1 MSLQTSLQFALQLTD
16 TEAQQAANYF
26 TPRKY
31 EKNTCLLEVG
41 KEADCLFFL
50 TDGYIRIHADFE
62 GKEIT
67 QWISAPGYFITDLS
81 SWLFDQPAKWN
92 FTALTEVS
100 VSAISK
106 KEYRYLE
113 TNIANWTEKERIFI
127 GHCFNQ
133 MEQRIFQFL
142 SQNSE
147 ERYLAFCRD
156 YAFLF
161 NQVPH
166 QYIASLLG
174 MTPETLSRLRR
185 KNTHSFS

>member
-1 MSLQTSLQFALQLTD
+1 MSLQASLQFLLHLTD
-16 TEAQQAANYF
+16 NEAQEAANYF
-26 TPRKY
+26 VPHTY
-31 EKNTCLLEVG
+31 NKNTSLLEVG
-41 KEADCLFFL
+41 KEATQLFFL
-50 TDGYIRIHADFE
+50 TEGYIRIHADFD

-67 QWISAPGYFITDLS
+67 QWISVPGYFITDLS
-81 SWLFDQPAKWN
+81 SWLFDQPARWN
-92 FTALTEVS
+92 FTTLTPVSLFS
-100 VSAISK
+100 VSK
-106 KEYRYLE
+106 KDYRQLQ
-113 TNIANWTEKERIFI
+113 TKIADWQTKERNFI
-127 GHCFNQ
+127 GHCFHQ

-147 ERYLAFCRD
+147 ERYHAFCQD

-185 KNTHSFS
+185 K

>member
-1 MSLQTSLQFALQLTD
+1 MSLQASLQFALHLTD
-16 TEAQQAANYF
+16 DETQEAANYF
-26 TPRKY
+26 LPYTYP
-31 EKNTCLLEVG
+31 KNTTFLETG
-41 KEADCLFFL
+41 KEAKQLFFL
-50 TDGYIRIHADFE
+50 TEGYIRIHADFE

-81 SWLFDQPAKWN
+81 SWLFNQPARWN
-92 FTALTEVS
+92 FTTLTEVS
-100 VSAISK
+100 LVAISK
-106 KEYRYLE
+106 EDYQHLQSI
-113 TNIANWTEKERIFI
+113 IASWHEKERNFI
-127 GHCFNQ
+127 GHCFHQ

-147 ERYLAFCRD
+147 ERYLAFCKD

-185 KNTHSFS
+185 QQR

>member
-1 MSLQTSLQFALQLTD
+1 MSLQASLQFALHLTD
-16 TEAQQAANYF
+16 AEIQEAMNYF
-26 TPRKY
+26 FPHTY
-31 EKNTCLLEVG
+31 QKNTSLLETG
-41 KEADCLFFL
+41 KEANQLFFI
-50 TDGYIRIHADFE
+50 TAGFIRVHADFD

-67 QWISAPGYFITDLS
+67 QWISVPGYFITDLS
-81 SWLFDQPAKWN
+81 SWLFNQPARWN
-92 FTALTEVS
+92 FTTLTEVS
-100 VSAISK
+100 LFSISK
-106 KEYRYLE
+106 KNYQKLQSKVMH
-113 TNIANWTEKERIFI
+113 WQEKEKNFM
-127 GHCFNQ
+127 GHCFDQ

-147 ERYLAFCRD
+147 ERYLAFCKD

-185 KNTHSFS
+185 KNTI